1 MSDKQ
6 IVDLQLRLENS
17 GYEKEQFM
25 VKTSMSVDK
34 LIEECERVMREVE
47 EEALEN
53 NEFVTFGDHIAVIE
67 DRLDVEVVKPE
78 KTEAICPVVDEA
90 VEDE

>member
-17 GYEKEQFM
+17 DYEKDQFM

-78 KTEAICPVVDEA
+78 KTEAICPVVDEVA
-90 VEDE
+90 E